1 MLAQTSV
8 RTSSAASSR
17 RLPRELRA
25 ARAAVLAANAEDVAE
40 AKARGASS
48 AMVDRLALDDKR
60 LEATAAGLETVAALD
75 DPVGQVVAEWQ
86 RPNGLKI
93 SRVRV
98 PLGVIG
104 IIYESRPNVTAD
116 AAALCLKSGNAAI
129 LRGGS
134 ESARS
139 SAAIHACLARALAKH
154 GLPETAVQMVPT
166 QDREAVGIMLR
177 DMGGFID
184 VIVPRG
190 GKGLVARVQQDARVP
205 VMSHLEGIC
214 HTYVHARADLEMA
227 RRITKNAKLRR
238 TGICGATETILID
251 RACVATHLQPIVKD
265 LIDAGC
271 EVRGDARTQSSDKR
285 VRAAVDADWGK
296 EFLDA
301 IVAIRVV
308 DGLDEALAH
317 IRRYGSAHTDCDR
330 HGRCRGRRAFLERA
344 RQRDRACTTRRRS
357 SPTAASS
364 AWARRS
370 ASRRARFTRA
380 GPSAPPSSRAT
391 NTSSAAPARSARE
404 LARMRRPQARDR
416 AQSRARRRCERAL
429 SAPPQVRPCRLRGAV
444 PGAHAAERALS
455 HRRTR

>member
-1 MLAQTSV
+1 MSTVQHSLADT
-8 RTSSAASSR
+8 
-17 RLPRELRA
+17 LRERMFGLGRA
-25 ARAAVLAANAEDVAE
+25 ARAAAAVLAQTPAEVKRRVLETAAAELRGARATVLAANAEDVAE
-40 AKARGASS
+40 AKARDASGAI
-48 AMVDRLALDDKR
+48 VDRLALDDKR

-75 DPVGQVVAEWQ
+75 DPVGQVIAEWQ

-93 SRVRV
+93 ARVRV

-177 DMGGFID
+177 DMAGYID

-214 HTYVHARADLEMA
+214 HTYVHAAADLSMA
-227 RRITKNAKLRR
+227 RRIAKNAKLRR

-251 RACVATHLQPIVKD
+251 RACAATHLQPIVQD
-265 LIDAGC
+265 LIDGGC
-271 EVRGDARTQSSDKR
+271 EVRGDTRTQASDRR

-301 IVAIRVV
+301 IVAIRIV
-308 DGLDEALAH
+308 DGVDEALEH
-317 IRRYGSAHTDCDR
+317 IRRYGSAHTDAIVTD
-330 HGRCRGRRAFLERA
+330 
-344 RQRDRACTTRRRS
+344 D
-357 SPTAASS
+357 AA
-364 AWARRS
+364 
-370 ASRRARFTRA
+370 
-380 GPSAPPSSRAT
+380 
-391 NTSSAAPARSARE
+391 
-404 LARMRRPQARDR
+404 
-416 AQSRARRRCERAL
+416 
-429 SAPPQVRPCRLRGAV
+429 
-444 PGAHAAERALS
+444 AAERFLNELDSAIVMHNASTQFADGGEFGMGAEIGIATGKIHARGPVGAAELTS
-455 HRRTR
+455 YKYIVRGTGQIRP

>member
-1 MLAQTSV
+1 MSTAKHGVADDLRERMLD
-8 RTSSAASSR
+8 
-17 RLPRELRA
+17 LGRA
-25 ARAAVLAANAEDVAE
+25 ARAAAGVLAQAPADVKRNVLVEAARELRKSRAQVLAANAEDVAA
-40 AKARGASS
+40 AKASGLSGA
-48 AMVDRLALDDKR
+48 MIDRLALDDKR
-60 LEATAAGLETVAALD
+60 IEATAAGLETVAALD

-93 SRVRV
+93 ARVRV

-139 SAAIHACLARALAKH
+139 SAAIHACLARALTKH
-154 GLPETAVQMVPT
+154 NLPETAVQMVPT

-177 DMGGFID
+177 DMGAFID

-214 HTYVHARADLEMA
+214 HTYVHAAADLEMA

-271 EVRGDARTQSSDKR
+271 EVRGDVRTQSSDKR
-285 VRAAVDADWGK
+285 VRAAVDSDWGQ

-301 IVAIRVV
+301 IVAVRVV

-317 IRRYGSAHTDCDR
+317 IRRYGSAHTDAIVTHD
-330 HGRCRGRRAFLERA
+330 
-344 RQRDRACTTRRRS
+344 
-357 SPTAASS
+357 AA
-364 AWARRS
+364 
-370 ASRRARFTRA
+370 
-380 GPSAPPSSRAT
+380 
-391 NTSSAAPARSARE
+391 
-404 LARMRRPQARDR
+404 
-416 AQSRARRRCERAL
+416 
-429 SAPPQVRPCRLRGAV
+429 
-444 PGAHAAERALS
+444 AAERFLNELDSAIVMHNASTQFADGGEFGMGAEIGIATGKIHARGPVGAAELTS
-455 HRRTR
+455 YKYVVRGTGQIRP

>member
-1 MLAQTSV
+1 MSTVQHSIG
-8 RTSSAASSR
+8 AS
-17 RLPRELRA
+17 LRERMFELGRA
-25 ARAAVLAANAEDVAE
+25 ARAAAAVLAQTPAEVKRQVLETAAAELRSARATVLAANAEDVAE
-40 AKARGASS
+40 AKARDASGAI
-48 AMVDRLALDDKR
+48 VDRLALDDQR

-93 SRVRV
+93 ARVRV

-139 SAAIHACLARALAKH
+139 SAAIHACLTRALAKH
-154 GLPETAVQMVPT
+154 GLPEAAVQMVPT

-177 DMGGFID
+177 DMAGYID

-214 HTYVHARADLEMA
+214 HTYVHAAADLTMA
-227 RRITKNAKLRR
+227 RRIAKNAKLRR

-251 RACVATHLQPIVKD
+251 RACAATHLQPIVQD
-265 LIDAGC
+265 LIDGGC
-271 EVRGDARTQSSDKR
+271 EVRGDASTQSSDRR

-301 IVAIRVV
+301 IVAIRIV
-308 DGLDEALAH
+308 DGVDEALEH
-317 IRRYGSAHTDCDR
+317 IRRYGSAHTDAIVTD
-330 HGRCRGRRAFLERA
+330 
-344 RQRDRACTTRRRS
+344 D
-357 SPTAASS
+357 AA
-364 AWARRS
+364 
-370 ASRRARFTRA
+370 
-380 GPSAPPSSRAT
+380 
-391 NTSSAAPARSARE
+391 
-404 LARMRRPQARDR
+404 
-416 AQSRARRRCERAL
+416 
-429 SAPPQVRPCRLRGAV
+429 
-444 PGAHAAERALS
+444 AAERFLNELDSAIVMHNASTQFADGGEFGMGAEIGIATGKIHARGPVGAAELTS
-455 HRRTR
+455 YKYIVRGTGQIRP

>member
-1 MLAQTSV
+1 MSSVQQNFSEDLRESMLG
-8 RTSSAASSR
+8 
-17 RLPRELRA
+17 LGRA
-25 ARAAVLAANAEDVAE
+25 ARAAAAVLAETRADVKRDVLMTAARELRGARAVVLAANAQDVAD
-40 AKARGASS
+40 AKSRGAS
-48 AMVDRLALDDKR
+48 AATVDRLALDEKR

-75 DPVGQVVAEWQ
+75 DPVGKVVAEWQ

-93 SRVRV
+93 ARVRV

-116 AAALCLKSGNAAI
+116 AAALCLKSGNAVI

-139 SAAIHACLARALAKH
+139 SAAIHACLTRALSKH
-154 GLPETAVQMVPT
+154 GLPATAVQMVPT

-177 DMGGFID
+177 DMAGFID

-214 HTYVHARADLEMA
+214 HTYVHAAANLEMA
-227 RRITKNAKLRR
+227 RRIAKNAKLRR
-238 TGICGATETILID
+238 TGICGATETILVD
-251 RACVATHLQPIVKD
+251 RACAATHLQPIVKD

-271 EVRGDARTQSSDKR
+271 EVRGDTRTQSSDPR
-285 VRAAVDADWGK
+285 VRAAVDSDWGT

-317 IRRYGSAHTDCDR
+317 IRRYGSAHTDAIVTD
-330 HGRCRGRRAFLERA
+330 
-344 RQRDRACTTRRRS
+344 D
-357 SPTAASS
+357 AA
-364 AWARRS
+364 
-370 ASRRARFTRA
+370 
-380 GPSAPPSSRAT
+380 
-391 NTSSAAPARSARE
+391 
-404 LARMRRPQARDR
+404 
-416 AQSRARRRCERAL
+416 
-429 SAPPQVRPCRLRGAV
+429 
-444 PGAHAAERALS
+444 AAERFLNELDSAIVMHNASTQFADGGEFGMGAEIGIATGKIHARGPVGAAELTS
-455 HRRTR
+455 YKYVVRGTGQIRP

>member
-1 MLAQTSV
+1 MSTAKHTVADDL
-8 RTSSAASSR
+8 
-17 RLPRELRA
+17 RERMFEVGRA
-25 ARAAVLAANAEDVAE
+25 ARSAAAVLAQVSSAVKRQVLETAASELRTARTAVLAANAEDVTE
-40 AKARGASS
+40 AKARGTSA
-48 AMVDRLALDDKR
+48 AMVDRLVLDGKKIDAI
-60 LEATAAGLETVAALD
+60 ATGLEEVAALD
-75 DPVGQVVAEWQ
+75 DPIGQVIAHWQ
-86 RPNGLKI
+86 RPNGLDI

-154 GLPETAVQMVPT
+154 NLPETAVQMVPT
-166 QDREAVGIMLR
+166 QDRDAVGIMLR

-214 HTYVHARADLEMA
+214 HTYIHAGADLEMA

-238 TGICGATETILID
+238 TYVCGATETILID
-251 RACVATHLQPIVKD
+251 RACVATHLQPLVKD

-271 EVRGDARTQSSDKR
+271 EVRGDVRTQSSDQR
-285 VRAAVDADWGK
+285 VRAAVDSDWGK

-317 IRRYGSAHTDCDR
+317 IRRYGSAHTDSIVTD
-330 HGRCRGRRAFLERA
+330 
-344 RQRDRACTTRRRS
+344 D
-357 SPTAASS
+357 AA
-364 AWARRS
+364 AA
-370 ASRRARFTRA
+370 ARFLNELDSAIVMHNASTQFADGGEFGMGAEIGIATGKIHAR
-380 GPSAPPSSRAT
+380 GP
-391 NTSSAAPARSARE
+391 
-404 LARMRRPQARDR
+404 
-416 AQSRARRRCERAL
+416 
-429 SAPPQVRPCRLRGAV
+429 VG
-444 PGAHAAERALS
+444 AAELTSYKYVVRGS
-455 HRRTR
+455 GQIRP

>member
-1 MLAQTSV
+1 MSTVQKSSSEGLRETMFELGRAARAAAAVLAETRADV
-8 RTSSAASSR
+8 KRKVLETAA
-17 RLPRELRA
+17 RELRA
-25 ARAAVLAANAEDVAE
+25 ARATVLAANAQDVAE
-40 AKARGASS
+40 AKARGASG
-48 AMVDRLALDDKR
+48 ATVDRLALDEKR

-75 DPVGQVVAEWQ
+75 DPVGQIVAEWQ

-93 SRVRV
+93 ARVRV

-134 ESARS
+134 EAARS
-139 SAAIHACLARALAKH
+139 SAAIHACLARALVKH
-154 GLPETAVQMVPT
+154 GLPATAVQMVPT

-177 DMGGFID
+177 EMAGFID

-214 HTYVHARADLEMA
+214 HTYVHAGADLAMA
-227 RRITKNAKLRR
+227 RRIVKNAKLRR

-251 RACVATHLQPIVKD
+251 RACAATHLQPIVKD

-271 EVRGDARTQSSDKR
+271 EVRGDVRTQSSDER
-285 VRAAVDADWGK
+285 VRAAVESDWGQ

-317 IRRYGSAHTDCDR
+317 IRRYGSAHTDAIVTD
-330 HGRCRGRRAFLERA
+330 
-344 RQRDRACTTRRRS
+344 D
-357 SPTAASS
+357 AA
-364 AWARRS
+364 
-370 ASRRARFTRA
+370 
-380 GPSAPPSSRAT
+380 
-391 NTSSAAPARSARE
+391 
-404 LARMRRPQARDR
+404 
-416 AQSRARRRCERAL
+416 
-429 SAPPQVRPCRLRGAV
+429 
-444 PGAHAAERALS
+444 AAERFLNELDSAIVMHNASTQFADGGEFGMGAEIGIATGKIHARGPVGAAELTS
-455 HRRTR
+455 YKYVVRGTGQIRP